1 MKSHSLGLAVVVTL
15 ALGLAAAA
23 QDTPARPA
31 TPAQRAQTQQDRIA
45 NGVKSG
51 QLTAGETKRL
61 ERREAGINAEKR
73 DMREDNAGK
82 LSAADRARLNRQYN
96 GLSRGIA
103 RDKHNA
109 ATARF
114 GNGRIGRRRE
124 NQQDRLAQGIKGGS
138 LTPGE
143 ASRLEGRQRRL
154 NRQLRGMRENN
165 RGHLRA
171 AQKRAVNRRQN
182 RASRQIYRAKHS
194 RRRR

>member
-1 MKSHSLGLAVVVTL
+1 MRSQSLGLAVVVTL
-15 ALGLAAAA
+15 ALGLAAA
-23 QDTPARPA
+23 QDAPARPA
-31 TPAQRAQTQQDRIA
+31 TPAQRTQAQQNRIA

-51 QLTAGETKRL
+51 QLPAGETKRL
-61 ERREAGINAEKR
+61 ERREAAINGEKR
-73 DMREDNAGK
+73 DMREDNGGK
-82 LSAADRARLNRQYN
+82 LSAADRARLNRQSN
-96 GLSRGIA
+96 RLSRGIA

-124 NQQDRLAQGIKGGS
+124 NQQDRLAQGIKSGS

-154 NRQLRGMRENN
+154 NRRTRDMREDHGG
-165 RGHLRA
+165 RLSA
-171 AQKRAVNRRQN
+171 AQKRAINRRQN
-182 RASRQIYRAKHS
+182 RASRQIYRAKHN

>member
-1 MKSHSLGLAVVVTL
+1 MRSQSLGLAVIVTL
-15 ALGLAAAA
+15 ALGLAAAQGA
-23 QDTPARPA
+23 PARPA
-31 TPAQRAQTQQDRIA
+31 TPAQRTQAQQNRIA

-61 ERREAGINAEKR
+61 ERREAAINGEKR
-73 DMREDNAGK
+73 DMREDNGGK

-124 NQQDRLAQGIKGGS
+124 NQQDRLAQGIKSGS

-154 NRQLRGMRENN
+154 NRQTRDMREDNGG
-165 RGHLRA
+165 RLSA
-171 AQKRAVNRRQN
+171 AQKRAINRRQN
-182 RASRQIYRAKHS
+182 RASRQIYRAKHN

>member
-1 MKSHSLGLAVVVTL
+1 MKSQSLGLAVVVTL

-23 QDTPARPA
+23 QDAPARPA
-31 TPAQRAQTQQDRIA
+31 TPAQRTQAQQNRIA

-61 ERREAGINAEKR
+61 ERREAAINGEKR
-73 DMREDNAGK
+73 DMREDNGGK

-124 NQQDRLAQGIKGGS
+124 NQQDRLAQGIKSGS

-143 ASRLEGRQRRL
+143 ASRLEGRQQRL
-154 NRQLRGMRENN
+154 NRQTRDMREDNGG
-165 RGHLRA
+165 RLRA

-182 RASRQIYRAKHS
+182 RASRQIYRAKHN
-194 RRRR
+194 RRHR